1 MARFPYV
8 PGAGAKRIG
17 NPVYWSRMTLQNQR
31 YKKTSQDAEALW
43 HHRYKVIW
51 KYYDIIWDDELEKV
65 KEFFSEQEEEKFG
78 DLNHAFKT
86 MDQEIVDHPYL
97 DNGLLNKLKTRI
109 KNLILFLLKMCAKY
123 EIYNDLH
130 SVKFDSKLKAF
141 VLNGDENNTIYGLW

>member
-1 MARFPYV
+1 MARFPFV

-43 HHRYKVIW
+43 HNRYKAIW
-51 KYYDIIWDDELEKV
+51 KYYDIIWEDELEKV
-65 KEFFSEQEEEKFG
+65 REFFSEKEEEKFG

-86 MDQEIVDHPYL
+86 MDQEISDHPYL

-109 KNLILFLLKMCAKY
+109 KNLILFLLKMSAKY

-141 VLNGDENNTIYGLW
+141 VLNGDESNTIYGLW